1 MLAPNSLKQ
10 ESRMPTR
17 STQETPNTDINAI
30 TQQVDQWLNDVVI
43 GLNLCPFAA
52 KPQRNKQIKIF
63 VSEATQEEAL
73 LEDILLQLIELSTT
87 EPEKL
92 ETTLVVVPNMLQ
104 DFWDYNFCIDWVE
117 GLIKQQD
124 WEGIFQVAT
133 FHPDYCFGGAAP
145 EDDENLTNR
154 SPYPIFHLIRE
165 ESMEKVL
172 KHYPDPESIPDTN
185 IARVSALSEEER
197 KKLFPYL
204 FR

>member
-1 MLAPNSLKQ
+1 
-10 ESRMPTR
+10 MPTS

-73 LEDILLQLIELSTT
+73 LEDILLQLIELSTI

>member
-1 MLAPNSLKQ
+1 
-10 ESRMPTR
+10 MPTR
-17 STQETPNTDINAI
+17 STQESPNTDINAI
-30 TQQVDQWLNDVVI
+30 TEQVDQWLNDVVI

-63 VSEATQEEAL
+63 VSEASQEEAL
-73 LEDILLQLIELSTT
+73 LEDILLQLIELSNT

-92 ETTLVVVPNMLQ
+92 ETTLVVVPNMLK
-104 DFWDYNFCIDWVE
+104 DFWDYNFFIDWVE
-117 GLIKQQD
+117 GLIKQQE

-133 FHPDYCFGGAAP
+133 FHPDYCFGGAEP

-154 SPYPIFHLIRE
+154 SPYPVFHLIRE

-197 KKLFPYL
+197 QKLFPYL

>member
-1 MLAPNSLKQ
+1 
-10 ESRMPTR
+10 MPTR

-63 VSEATQEEAL
+63 VSEATQEETL

-124 WEGIFQVAT
+124 WEGMFQVAT

>member
-1 MLAPNSLKQ
+1 
-10 ESRMPTR
+10 MPTR

-165 ESMEKVL
+165 DSMEKVL

>member
-1 MLAPNSLKQ
+1 
-10 ESRMPTR
+10 MPTR
-17 STQETPNTDINAI
+17 STQESSNTDINAI
-30 TQQVDQWLNDVVI
+30 TEQVDQWLNDVVI

-63 VSEATQEEAL
+63 VSEASQEEAL
-73 LEDILLQLIELSTT
+73 LEDILLQLIELSNT

-104 DFWDYNFCIDWVE
+104 DFWDYNFFIDWVE

-133 FHPDYCFGGAAP
+133 FHPDYCFGGAEP

-154 SPYPIFHLIRE
+154 SPYPVFHLIRE

-197 KKLFPYL
+197 QKLFPYL

>member
-1 MLAPNSLKQ
+1 
-10 ESRMPTR
+10 MPTS

-30 TQQVDQWLNDVVI
+30 TQQVEQWLNDVVI

-87 EPEKL
+87 EPENL

>member
-1 MLAPNSLKQ
+1 
-10 ESRMPTR
+10 MPTR

-204 FR
+204 FRQATV

>member
-1 MLAPNSLKQ
+1 
-10 ESRMPTR
+10 MPTR
-17 STQETPNTDINAI
+17 STQESPNTDINAI
-30 TQQVDQWLNDVVI
+30 TEQVEQWLNDVVI

-63 VSEATQEEAL
+63 VSEASQEEAL
-73 LEDILLQLIELSTT
+73 LEDILLQLIELSNT

-104 DFWDYNFCIDWVE
+104 DFWDYNFFIDWVE

-133 FHPDYCFGGAAP
+133 FHPDYCFGGAEP

-154 SPYPIFHLIRE
+154 SPYPVFHLIRE

-197 KKLFPYL
+197 QKLFPYL

>member
-1 MLAPNSLKQ
+1 
-10 ESRMPTR
+10 MPTR
-17 STQETPNTDINAI
+17 STQESPNTDINTI
-30 TQQVDQWLNDVVI
+30 TEQVNQWLNDVVI

-63 VSEATQEEAL
+63 VSEASQEEAL
-73 LEDILLQLIELSTT
+73 LEDILLQLIELSNT

-104 DFWDYNFCIDWVE
+104 DFWDYNFFIDWVE

-133 FHPDYCFGGAAP
+133 FHPDYCFGGAEP

-154 SPYPIFHLIRE
+154 SPYPVFHLIRE

>member
-1 MLAPNSLKQ
+1 
-10 ESRMPTR
+10 MPTR

-30 TQQVDQWLNDVVI
+30 TQQVEQWLNDVVI

-117 GLIKQQD
+117 GLIKQQG

>member
-1 MLAPNSLKQ
+1 
-10 ESRMPTR
+10 MPTR

-30 TQQVDQWLNDVVI
+30 TQQVDQWLIDVVI

-197 KKLFPYL
+197 KSSSLIYFVKPQ
-204 FR
+204 FRTSRDDF

>member
-1 MLAPNSLKQ
+1 
-10 ESRMPTR
+10 MPTR

-30 TQQVDQWLNDVVI
+30 TQQVNQWLNDVVI

>member
-1 MLAPNSLKQ
+1 
-10 ESRMPTR
+10 MPTR
-17 STQETPNTDINAI
+17 STQESPNTDIIAI
-30 TQQVDQWLNDVVI
+30 TEQVDQWLNDVVI

-63 VSEATQEEAL
+63 VSEASQEEGL
-73 LEDILLQLIELSTT
+73 LEDILMQLIELSNT

-104 DFWDYNFCIDWVE
+104 DFWDYNFFIDWVE

-133 FHPDYCFGGAAP
+133 FHPDYCFGGAEP

-154 SPYPIFHLIRE
+154 SPYPVFHLIRE

-185 IARVSALSEEER
+185 IARVSALSEKER

>member
-1 MLAPNSLKQ
+1 MS
-10 ESRMPTR
+10 TR
-17 STQETPNTDINAI
+17 STPTNQTTDINAI
-30 TQQVDQWLNDVVI
+30 TQQVNQWLNDVVI

-63 VSEATQEEAL
+63 VSEASQEESL
-73 LEDILLQLIELSTT
+73 LEDILLQLIELSNT
-87 EPEKL
+87 EPEQL
-92 ETTLVVVPNMLQ
+92 ETTLVVVPNMLD
-104 DFWDYNFCIDWVE
+104 DFWDYNLFIDWVE

-133 FHPDYCFGGAAP
+133 FHPDYCFGGAEP

-197 KKLFPYL
+197 KTLFPYL

>member
-1 MLAPNSLKQ
+1 
-10 ESRMPTR
+10 MPTR

-165 ESMEKVL
+165 VSMEKVL

>member
-1 MLAPNSLKQ
+1 
-10 ESRMPTR
+10 MPTR
-17 STQETPNTDINAI
+17 STQESPNTDVNAI
-30 TQQVDQWLNDVVI
+30 TEQVDQWLNEVVI

-63 VSEATQEEAL
+63 VSEASQEEAL
-73 LEDILLQLIELSTT
+73 LEDILLQLIELSNT

-104 DFWDYNFCIDWVE
+104 DFWDYNFFIDWVE
-117 GLIKQQD
+117 GLIKQQG

-133 FHPDYCFGGAAP
+133 FHPDYCFGGAEP

-154 SPYPIFHLIRE
+154 SPYPVFHLIRE

>member
-1 MLAPNSLKQ
+1 
-10 ESRMPTR
+10 MPTR

-63 VSEATQEEAL
+63 VSKATQEEAL

-172 KHYPDPESIPDTN
+172 KHYPDPESIPNTN

>member
-1 MLAPNSLKQ
+1 
-10 ESRMPTR
+10 MPTR
-17 STQETPNTDINAI
+17 STQESSNTDINAI
-30 TQQVDQWLNDVVI
+30 TEQVNQWLNDVVI

-63 VSEATQEEAL
+63 VSEASQEEAL
-73 LEDILLQLIELSTT
+73 LKDILLQLIELSNT

-104 DFWDYNFCIDWVE
+104 DFWDYNFFIDWVE

-133 FHPDYCFGGAAP
+133 FHPDYCFAGAEP

-154 SPYPIFHLIRE
+154 SPYPVFHLIRE

-197 KKLFPYL
+197 TKLFPYL

>member
-1 MLAPNSLKQ
+1 
-10 ESRMPTR
+10 MPTR

-63 VSEATQEEAL
+63 VSKATQEEAL

-124 WEGIFQVAT
+124 WEGTFQVAT

>member
-1 MLAPNSLKQ
+1 
-10 ESRMPTR
+10 MPTR

-104 DFWDYNFCIDWVE
+104 GFWDYNFCIDWVE

>member
-1 MLAPNSLKQ
+1 
-10 ESRMPTR
+10 MPTR
-17 STQETPNTDINAI
+17 STQESPNTDINAI
-30 TQQVDQWLNDVVI
+30 TEQVDQWLNDVVI

-63 VSEATQEEAL
+63 VSEASQEEAL
-73 LEDILLQLIELSTT
+73 LEDILLQLIELSNT
-87 EPEKL
+87 ETEKL

-104 DFWDYNFCIDWVE
+104 DFWDYNFFIDWVE

-133 FHPDYCFGGAAP
+133 FHPDYCFGGAEP

-154 SPYPIFHLIRE
+154 SPYPVFHLIRE